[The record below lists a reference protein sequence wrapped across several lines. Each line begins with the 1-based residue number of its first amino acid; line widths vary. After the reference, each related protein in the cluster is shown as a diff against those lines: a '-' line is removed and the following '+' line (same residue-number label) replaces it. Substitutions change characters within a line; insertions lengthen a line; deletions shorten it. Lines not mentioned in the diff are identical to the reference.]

1 MAQRRDQFVLVAAPG
16 RSGEAEAF
24 LTRWL
29 REIDGHP
36 GYLGGA
42 ILRESAGEVFDG
54 TYVLTLEFESTAAAK
69 ALWPKIEGVLTPI
82 EPVTPGVQP
91 IDQGGL
97 LFDWIEARGDDHQD
111 PVGKA
116 AAAAKLEFNRG
127 GGMFAR
133 IIHLHCEIV
142 DIYRSAA
149 REPVAAG

>member
-1 MAQRRDQFVLVAAPG
+1 MAQRRDQFILVAAPG
-16 RSGEAEAF
+16 RSAEAETF

-42 ILRESAGEVFDG
+42 VLRESAGEVFDD
-54 TYVLTLEFESTAAAK
+54 TYVLTIEFESTEAAK

-97 LFDWIEARGDDHQD
+97 LFGWIEARGDDHQD
-111 PVGKA
+111 PAGKA
-116 AAAAKLEFNRG
+116 AAAAGLEFNRG
-127 GGMFAR
+127 GGLFAR

-142 DIYRSAA
+142 DLYRSTSGQ
-149 REPVAAG
+149 PVAAS